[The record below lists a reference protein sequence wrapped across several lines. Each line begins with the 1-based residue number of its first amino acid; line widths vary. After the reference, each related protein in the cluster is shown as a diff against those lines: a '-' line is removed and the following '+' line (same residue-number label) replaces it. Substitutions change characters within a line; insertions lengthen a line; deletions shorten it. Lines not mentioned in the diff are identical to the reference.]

1 MSPEAPS
8 TLRLVQVSDCHVS
21 AEPDA
26 DYRGLNALQGLSGL
40 LPAVRDFHP
49 NLLLLTGDVSEDGS
63 AASYARVAAM
73 LAPFGL
79 PLLAVPGNHDVPGVM
94 MRYFPRGPWPGPLF
108 VDTGAWLIVL
118 LDSTEPGAIDG
129 AFTAACLE
137 RLAHGLRRSPA
148 RQVLVALHHQPVPV
162 ASPWIDKYALRDS
175 GPFLDVLERDGR
187 VRCVAWGHVHQDFR
201 TARGEMILLGSPSSV
216 ANGLPGGEKFML
228 DPAGPA
234 CRWFELDDDGGVET
248 GLLRA

>member
-26 DYRGLNALQGLSGL
+26 DYRGLNALHGLSGL

-49 NLLLLTGDVSEDGS
+49 DLLLLTGDVSEDGS
-63 AASYARVAAM
+63 PASYARVAAM

-79 PLLAVPGNHDVPGVM
+79 PLLALPGNHDVPDVM
-94 MRYFPRGPWPGPLF
+94 MRYFPRGPWSGPHF
-108 VDTGAWLIVL
+108 VDSGAWLIVL

-129 AFTAACLE
+129 AFTRAGLE
-137 RLAHGLRRSPA
+137 WLVHGLRRSPA
-148 RQVLVALHHQPVPV
+148 RQVLLALHHQPVPV
-162 ASPWIDKYALRDS
+162 ASPWIDKYALRDP

-187 VRCVAWGHVHQDFR
+187 VRCVTWGHVHQDFR
-201 TARGEMILLGSPSSV
+201 AQRGEMILLGSPSSV

-234 CRWFELDDDGGVET
+234 CRWFELGEDGGVET
-248 GLLRA
+248 GLLRP